1 MHRFYQPLAPST
13 NLFLKHK
20 WDFIDYEVHRQNLK
34 IAKAKI
40 DQKAPRLFTHLY
52 IRPKK
57 MQLNLDRFCT
67 IQRENK
73 DLLEK
78 IMKIQRYGGWTENK
92 NFNHQLKSIHTVGRQ
107 RETVKLTSENISL
120 LSRIQD
126 RHAAYNRSEQES
138 YHCMQ
143 KKYQANI
150 DKFPR
155 NWREMRDDMKYFRAN
170 IRRKY
175 IYPRFG
181 IVKKGSKEK
190 ELIKEIMESEEVV
203 EVIGKMPEKKAK
215 TFLERVLNIYKL
227 IRRKKKKEIETEGAE
242 DEQVSSDTEDQIQR
256 DIEASISS
264 MEPHERKVLE
274 DIKAKL
280 ESKSGENKQISGGKV
295 RTKTIK
301 NRTSSDEM
309 KKQPRQMRSKPKT
322 GSSTKGSKM
331 PRHSRSTK
339 DLKEAPESKYK
350 AHDPKGAVIKPK
362 LKRTDQIKKKSESKA
377 LTKSKGLKTT
387 QKINSEQVEDSSVN
401 KKSENSQSAEEN
413 KAGSSNLSKDSKE
426 SSEEEH

>member
-1 MHRFYQPLAPST
+1 MHRFYQPLVPST

-40 DQKAPRLFTHLY
+40 DQKAPRIFTHLY
-52 IRPKK
+52 IRPKRL
-57 MQLNLDRFCT
+57 QLNLDRFCT
-67 IQRENK
+67 IQRQNK

-78 IMKIQRYGGWTENK
+78 IMKIQRFGGWTDNK
-92 NFNHQLKSIHTVGRQ
+92 NFSHQLKSIHTVERQ
-107 RETVKLTSENISL
+107 REAVRLISENISL

-150 DKFPR
+150 DRFPR
-155 NWREMRDDMKYFRAN
+155 NWREMRDDMKYFRTN

-181 IVKKGSKEK
+181 IKKKGSKEK
-190 ELIKEIMESEEVV
+190 ELIKEIMESDEVV
-203 EVIGKMPEKKAK
+203 EILGKMPEKKAK
-215 TFLERVLNIYKL
+215 TLLERVLSIYKL
-227 IRRKKKKEIETEGAE
+227 IRRKKEKEIETE

-256 DIEASISS
+256 EIEASISS
-264 MEPHERKVLE
+264 MEPHDRKVLE
-274 DIKAKL
+274 DLKAKL
-280 ESKSGENKQISGGKV
+280 ESKSRGNKQISGGKV
-295 RTKTIK
+295 KTKTV
-301 NRTSSDEM
+301 TSSGET

-322 GSSTKGSKM
+322 ESSTKGSKM
-331 PRHSRSTK
+331 PGHSRSTK
-339 DLKEAPESKYK
+339 DSKEAPESKSK
-350 AHDPKGAVIKPK
+350 ARDPKGAIIKPK
-362 LKRTDQIKKKSESKA
+362 LKRTAQIKKKSEPKVA
-377 LTKSKGLKTT
+377 TKSQGRKTT
-387 QKINSEQVEDSSVN
+387 QKFNPEQVEDSSVN
-401 KKSENSQSAEEN
+401 KKPENLQPAEEN
-413 KAGSSNLSKDSKE
+413 KAGSSNLSKGSKE